1 MDYSSLILMERD
13 NETGFVSKEV
23 GSFQVSEGAE
33 FVKNFYVKGDTVYF
47 IFDTKEDVEEW
58 QYSAIYDLFDYELF
72 KGEGL
77 DIEDIEDEYWD
88 CVYLY
93 SGNENYYYRIKFF
106 DDFDSD
112 ITTFTELFSEQHI
125 DDIFKAFDSFMNKEE
140 CKLFSKVSVDS
151 DLLDKDFYSIIVR
164 YNQNDYTYSLDM
176 DTSSSEKNS

>member
-1 MDYSSLILMERD
+1 MKILQEKNRRNAMDYSSLILMERD

-77 DIEDIEDEYWD
+77 DIEDIEDEYNPTFLVKFEYKD
-88 CVYLY
+88 DYDYLKDKLDLCI
-93 SGNENYYYRIKFF
+93 ELVEEAMEKVFK
-106 DDFDSD
+106 D
-112 ITTFTELFSEQHI
+112 IEG
-125 DDIFKAFDSFMNKEE
+125 KEE
-140 CKLFSKVSVDS
+140 EYK
-151 DLLDKDFYSIIVR
+151 
-164 YNQNDYTYSLDM
+164 
-176 DTSSSEKNS
+176 

>member
-13 NETGFVSKEV
+13 NETGFISKEV

-77 DIEDIEDEYWD
+77 DIEDVEDEYNPTFLVKFEYQD
-88 CVYLY
+88 DYDYLKEKLDLCIELVEE
-93 SGNENYYYRIKFF
+93 SMEKVLK
-106 DDFDSD
+106 D
-112 ITTFTELFSEQHI
+112 IQG
-125 DDIFKAFDSFMNKEE
+125 KEE
-140 CKLFSKVSVDS
+140 EYK
-151 DLLDKDFYSIIVR
+151 
-164 YNQNDYTYSLDM
+164 
-176 DTSSSEKNS
+176 

>member
-77 DIEDIEDEYWD
+77 DIEDIEDEYNPTFLIN
-88 CVYLY
+88 CTY
-93 SGNENYYYRIKFF
+93 K
-106 DDFDSD
+106 DDHEYIEEKLSLSIELIEEAMEKETATANLTDTVEQVFRL
-112 ITTFTELFSEQHI
+112 ITL
-125 DDIFKAFDSFMNKEE
+125 
-140 CKLFSKVSVDS
+140 
-151 DLLDKDFYSIIVR
+151 
-164 YNQNDYTYSLDM
+164 
-176 DTSSSEKNS
+176 

>member
-1 MDYSSLILMERD
+1 MKILQERNRRNAMDYSSLILMERD

-77 DIEDIEDEYWD
+77 DIEDIEDEYNPTFLVKFEYKD
-88 CVYLY
+88 DYDYLK
-93 SGNENYYYRIKFF
+93 EKLDLCIELVEEAMEKVFK
-106 DDFDSD
+106 D
-112 ITTFTELFSEQHI
+112 IEG
-125 DDIFKAFDSFMNKEE
+125 KEE
-140 CKLFSKVSVDS
+140 EYK
-151 DLLDKDFYSIIVR
+151 
-164 YNQNDYTYSLDM
+164 
-176 DTSSSEKNS
+176 

>member
-1 MDYSSLILMERD
+1 MKILQERNRRNAMDYSSLILMERD

-77 DIEDIEDEYWD
+77 DIEDIEDEYNPTFL
-88 CVYLY
+88 VKF
-93 SGNENYYYRIKFF
+93 EYRI
-106 DDFDSD
+106 S
-112 ITTFTELFSEQHI
+112 
-125 DDIFKAFDSFMNKEE
+125 
-140 CKLFSKVSVDS
+140 
-151 DLLDKDFYSIIVR
+151 
-164 YNQNDYTYSLDM
+164 
-176 DTSSSEKNS
+176 

>member
-1 MDYSSLILMERD
+1 MKSLQEKNRRNAMDYSSLILMERD

-77 DIEDIEDEYWD
+77 DIEDIEDEYNPTFLGEFEYKD
-88 CVYLY
+88 EYDYLKEKLDLCIELVEE
-93 SGNENYYYRIKFF
+93 SMEKVFK
-106 DDFDSD
+106 D
-112 ITTFTELFSEQHI
+112 IEG
-125 DDIFKAFDSFMNKEE
+125 KEE
-140 CKLFSKVSVDS
+140 EYK
-151 DLLDKDFYSIIVR
+151 
-164 YNQNDYTYSLDM
+164 
-176 DTSSSEKNS
+176 

>member
-77 DIEDIEDEYWD
+77 DIEDIEDEYNPTFLVKFEYND
-88 CVYLY
+88 DYDYLKEKLDLCIELVEE
-93 SGNENYYYRIKFF
+93 SMEKVFK
-106 DDFDSD
+106 D
-112 ITTFTELFSEQHI
+112 IEG
-125 DDIFKAFDSFMNKEE
+125 KEE
-140 CKLFSKVSVDS
+140 EYK
-151 DLLDKDFYSIIVR
+151 
-164 YNQNDYTYSLDM
+164 
-176 DTSSSEKNS
+176 

>member
-77 DIEDIEDEYWD
+77 DIEDIEDEYNPTVLLKFEYKD
-88 CVYLY
+88 DYDYLKEKLDIWIELVGEWMGKVFKD
-93 SGNENYYYRIKFF
+93 SGGKG
-106 DDFDSD
+106 
-112 ITTFTELFSEQHI
+112 
-125 DDIFKAFDSFMNKEE
+125 EE
-140 CKLFSKVSVDS
+140 YK
-151 DLLDKDFYSIIVR
+151 
-164 YNQNDYTYSLDM
+164 
-176 DTSSSEKNS
+176 

>member
-77 DIEDIEDEYWD
+77 DIEDIEDEYNPTITVKFEYKEAYD
-88 CVYLY
+88 YLK
-93 SGNENYYYRIKFF
+93 EKL
-106 DDFDSD
+106 D
-112 ITTFTELFSEQHI
+112 ICIE
-125 DDIFKAFDSFMNKEE
+125 
-140 CKLFSKVSVDS
+140 
-151 DLLDKDFYSIIVR
+151 
-164 YNQNDYTYSLDM
+164 
-176 DTSSSEKNS
+176 

>member
-58 QYSAIYDLFDYELF
+58 QYSAIYDLFNYELF

-77 DIEDIEDEYWD
+77 DIEYIEDEYNPTFLVKFEYND
-88 CVYLY
+88 DYDYLKEKLDLCIELVEE
-93 SGNENYYYRIKFF
+93 SMEKVFK
-106 DDFDSD
+106 D
-112 ITTFTELFSEQHI
+112 IEG
-125 DDIFKAFDSFMNKEE
+125 KEE
-140 CKLFSKVSVDS
+140 EYK
-151 DLLDKDFYSIIVR
+151 
-164 YNQNDYTYSLDM
+164 
-176 DTSSSEKNS
+176 

>member
-77 DIEDIEDEYWD
+77 DIEDIEDEY
-88 CVYLY
+88 
-93 SGNENYYYRIKFF
+93 N
-106 DDFDSD
+106 
-112 ITTFTELFSEQHI
+112 TTFLVKFEYKDDYDYLKDKLDLCIELVEEAMEKVFK
-125 DDIFKAFDSFMNKEE
+125 DIEGKEE
-140 CKLFSKVSVDS
+140 EYK
-151 DLLDKDFYSIIVR
+151 
-164 YNQNDYTYSLDM
+164 
-176 DTSSSEKNS
+176 

>member
-1 MDYSSLILMERD
+1 MKILQERNRRKGMDYSSLILMERD

-77 DIEDIEDEYWD
+77 DIEDIEDEYNPTFLVKFEYKD
-88 CVYLY
+88 DYDYLKEKLDLCIELVEE
-93 SGNENYYYRIKFF
+93 SMEKVFK
-106 DDFDSD
+106 D
-112 ITTFTELFSEQHI
+112 IEG
-125 DDIFKAFDSFMNKEE
+125 KEE
-140 CKLFSKVSVDS
+140 EYK
-151 DLLDKDFYSIIVR
+151 
-164 YNQNDYTYSLDM
+164 
-176 DTSSSEKNS
+176 

>member
-1 MDYSSLILMERD
+1 MKILQERNRRNVMDYSSLILMERD

-77 DIEDIEDEYWD
+77 DIEDVEDEYNPTFLVKFEYKD
-88 CVYLY
+88 DYDYLKDKLDLCI
-93 SGNENYYYRIKFF
+93 ELVEEAMEKVFK
-106 DDFDSD
+106 D
-112 ITTFTELFSEQHI
+112 IEG
-125 DDIFKAFDSFMNKEE
+125 KEE
-140 CKLFSKVSVDS
+140 EYK
-151 DLLDKDFYSIIVR
+151 
-164 YNQNDYTYSLDM
+164 
-176 DTSSSEKNS
+176 

>member
-33 FVKNFYVKGDTVYF
+33 FVKNFYVIGDTVYF

-77 DIEDIEDEYWD
+77 DIEDIEDEYNPTFLVKFEYKD
-88 CVYLY
+88 DYDYLKEKLDLCIELVEE
-93 SGNENYYYRIKFF
+93 SMEKVFK
-106 DDFDSD
+106 D
-112 ITTFTELFSEQHI
+112 IEG
-125 DDIFKAFDSFMNKEE
+125 KEE
-140 CKLFSKVSVDS
+140 EYK
-151 DLLDKDFYSIIVR
+151 
-164 YNQNDYTYSLDM
+164 
-176 DTSSSEKNS
+176 